1 MQCEHGYRKNI
12 SMYYYTKGSS
22 VCKTPNTMESPF
34 MKRFVFA
41 PLIFLIVVR
50 FISFFVHVIEIDES
64 MYYILI
70 ALMSVPLVLY
80 MLIG

>member
-1 MQCEHGYRKNI
+1 
-12 SMYYYTKGSS
+12 
-22 VCKTPNTMESPF
+22 
-34 MKRFVFA
+34 MKRFVLA

-50 FISFFVHVIEIDES
+50 FISFFVHVLEIDEG

-80 MLIG
+80 MIIG

>member
-1 MQCEHGYRKNI
+1 
-12 SMYYYTKGSS
+12 
-22 VCKTPNTMESPF
+22 MESPF
-34 MKRFVFA
+34 MKRFVLA
-41 PLIFLIVVR
+41 PLIFLIAVR

-80 MLIG
+80 MIIG

>member
-1 MQCEHGYRKNI
+1 
-12 SMYYYTKGSS
+12 
-22 VCKTPNTMESPF
+22 MESPF